1 LALSSFSG
9 ISPIY
14 KQARTKLGEILS
26 AFEYFDRNAYELV
39 VKHSLGKPLPR
50 DEINDAPAFVLVE
63 TSGGSKEHD
72 EAVRFSFY
80 LHILVFDDLG

>member
-9 ISPIY
+9 ISPIF
-14 KQARTKLGEILS
+14 KQARSKLGEILS

-72 EAVRFSFY
+72 EAVRFSFH
-80 LHILVFDDLG
+80 LHILIFDVLG